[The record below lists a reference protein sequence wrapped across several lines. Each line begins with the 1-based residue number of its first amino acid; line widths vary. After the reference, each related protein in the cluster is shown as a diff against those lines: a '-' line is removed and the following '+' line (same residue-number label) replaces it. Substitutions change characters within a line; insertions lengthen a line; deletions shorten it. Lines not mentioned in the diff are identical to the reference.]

1 MISAT
6 VASATAGSSVRITA
20 ATAAGI
26 AVCSAVM
33 ALPVCSQGTEA
44 SARFTSQAQVLVR
57 WAGKPGGMT
66 STALRPSPARPR
78 VALRD
83 RVLRLAELVTTP
95 LLPSDYLDL
104 IDPLR
109 SGADLRGR
117 VEAGLPETRDAV
129 TLVLRPGRGWRA
141 HTPGQYVRL
150 GVDVDG
156 VRQWRAYSLTSD
168 LTRSDGCISITVK
181 AIPGGKVSNHLVRR
195 TTPGTIVQLDQATG
209 DFVLPA
215 QRPAKALF
223 VTAGSGITPVMGM
236 LRNHPELTDV
246 VLVHS
251 APTADDVVFGA
262 DLRRMA
268 ADGRLRLMEQHTDT
282 AGMLDAT
289 AIADLVPD
297 LHERST
303 WACGP
308 VGMLEALEAH
318 WESAGIAQRLYT
330 ERFRP
335 TVVVAGEGGTVSFA
349 KSGTTVDA
357 DGATPI
363 LDAAEEAGVLM
374 PSGCRMGICYG
385 CVLPLREGA
394 VRDLRNGE
402 LTVAAPGDGVLI
414 QTCVS
419 AAAGACAIDH

>member
-1 MISAT
+1 MCLKLDNPQDMTTT
-6 VASATAGSSVRITA
+6 V
-20 ATAAGI
+20 
-26 AVCSAVM
+26 
-33 ALPVCSQGTEA
+33 
-44 SARFTSQAQVLVR
+44 
-57 WAGKPGGMT
+57 
-66 STALRPSPARPR
+66 PSPARPR

-83 RVLRLAELVTTP
+83 RVLKLAELVTTP
-95 LLPSDYLDL
+95 LLPTDYLDL

-117 VEAGLPETRDAV
+117 IEAVLPETRDAATIV
-129 TLVLRPGRGWRA
+129 IRPGRGWRP
-141 HTPGQYVRL
+141 HTPGQYVRI
-150 GVDVDG
+150 GIDVDG
-156 VRQWRAYSLTSD
+156 VRQWRAYSVTSD
-168 LTRSDGCISITVK
+168 LTRTDGCISITVK
-181 AIPGGKVSNHLVRR
+181 AIPGGKVSNHLVHR
-195 TTPGTIVQLDQATG
+195 TAPGTVIQLDQATG
-209 DFVLPA
+209 EFVLPA

-236 LRNHPELTDV
+236 LRNRAHDGCDV

-251 APTADDVVFGA
+251 APTADDVIFA
-262 DLRRMA
+262 EELRDMA
-268 ADGRLRLMEQHTDT
+268 ADGRIRLIEQHTDT
-282 AGMLDAT
+282 AGMLDAD
-289 AIADLVPD
+289 AIAALVPD

-318 WESAGIAQRLYT
+318 WAAAGLAERLYT

-335 TVVVAGEGGTVSFA
+335 TVLVTGEGGTVSFA

-374 PSGCRMGICYG
+374 PSGCRMGICFG

-402 LTVAAPGDGVLI
+402 LTTAAPGDGVLI

-419 AAAGACAIDH
+419 AAAGACDIDH

>member
-1 MISAT
+1 MTTT
-6 VASATAGSSVRITA
+6 VPRPA
-20 ATAAGI
+20 A
-26 AVCSAVM
+26 
-33 ALPVCSQGTEA
+33 
-44 SARFTSQAQVLVR
+44 
-57 WAGKPGGMT
+57 
-66 STALRPSPARPR
+66 ARPR
-78 VALRD
+78 VSVRD
-83 RVLRLAELVTTP
+83 RVLKLAELITTP

-104 IDPLR
+104 VDPLR

-117 VEAGLPETRDAV
+117 IEAVLPETRDAATIV
-129 TLVLRPGRGWRA
+129 IRPGRSWKG
-141 HTPGQYVRL
+141 HTPGQYVRI
-150 GVDVDG
+150 GIDVDG

-168 LTRSDGCISITVK
+168 LGRTDGCIAVTVK
-181 AIPGGKVSNHLVRR
+181 AIPDGKVSNHLVHR
-195 TTPGTIVQLDQATG
+195 TRPGTIVQLDQATG
-209 DFVLPA
+209 EFVLPA
-215 QRPAKALF
+215 ERPAKALF

-251 APTADDVVFGA
+251 APTRDDVVFG
-262 DLRRMA
+262 DELRALA
-268 ADGRLRLMEQHTDT
+268 ADGRIRLIERHTDVD
-282 AGMLDAT
+282 GMLDAA
-289 AIADLVPD
+289 AIAELVPD
-297 LHERST
+297 LAERAT

-308 VGMLEALEAH
+308 VGMLEALEVH
-318 WESAGIAQRLYT
+318 WAAAGLGDRLYS

-335 TVVVAGEGGTVSFA
+335 TVLVTGEGGTVSFTRN
-349 KSGTTVDA
+349 GTTLEA

-402 LTVAAPGDGVLI
+402 VTTASPGDGVLI

-419 AAAGACAIDH
+419 AAAGACDIDH

>member
-1 MISAT
+1 
-6 VASATAGSSVRITA
+6 
-20 ATAAGI
+20 
-26 AVCSAVM
+26 
-33 ALPVCSQGTEA
+33 
-44 SARFTSQAQVLVR
+44 
-57 WAGKPGGMT
+57 MT
-66 STALRPSPARPR
+66 TTDPRPTTARPR

-83 RVLRLAELVTTP
+83 RVLKLVEFATTP

-104 IDPLR
+104 VDPLR

-117 VEAGLPETRDAV
+117 IEAILPETRDAATIV
-129 TLVLRPGRGWRA
+129 IRPGRGWRG
-141 HTPGQYVRL
+141 HRPGQYIRI
-150 GVDVDG
+150 GIDVDG

-168 LTRSDGCISITVK
+168 LTRTDGCISVTVK
-181 AIPGGKVSNHLVRR
+181 AIPDGKVSNHLVHKAR
-195 TTPGTIVQLDQATG
+195 PGTVVQLDQAAG
-209 DFVLPA
+209 EFCLPEE
-215 QRPAKALF
+215 RPEKALF
-223 VTAGSGITPVMGM
+223 ITAGSGITPVMGM

-268 ADGRLRLMEQHTDT
+268 ADGRIRLIEQHTD
-282 AGMLDAT
+282 ADGMLGA
-289 AIADLVPD
+289 AGIAALVPD
-297 LHERST
+297 VAERST

-308 VGMLEALEAH
+308 VGMLEALEEH
-318 WESAGIAQRLYT
+318 WSGAGIAERLYT

-335 TVVVAGEGGTVSFA
+335 SVLVTGEGGTVSFA
-349 KSGTTVDA
+349 KSGTTLEA

-363 LDAAEEAGVLM
+363 LDAAEDAGLLM

-402 LTVAAPGDGVLI
+402 ITTAAPGDGVLI

-419 AAAGACAIDH
+419 AAAGACDIDH